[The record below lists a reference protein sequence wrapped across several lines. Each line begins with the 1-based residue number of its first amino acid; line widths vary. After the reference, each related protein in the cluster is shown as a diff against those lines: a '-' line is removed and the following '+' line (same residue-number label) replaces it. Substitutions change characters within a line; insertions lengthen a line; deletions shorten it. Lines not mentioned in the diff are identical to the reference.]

1 MVEPKPITP
10 LPKRQGWN
18 HPTQVFKTSESA
30 PRCSV
35 SQPQP
40 MLGVPDHPSGSR
52 FCRKCA
58 SFLPI
63 SEFHGGAIRR
73 FECKR
78 HALERARKYRS
89 NARPDPIKKS
99 TERVWHAVWADSK
112 AVFGRRKAGLTKAEV
127 LRLFADKGMHPDTT
141 FRIVPRDPG
150 HEWGFNNARP
160 AVVCPIKTRESVRG
174 CPKSSRPVSATL
186 TLFKHAPSCPSGP
199 VFAPMLCLTRSPPR
213 SSANTAQVPSE
224 LP

>member
-58 SFLPI
+58 S
-63 SEFHGGAIRR
+63 S
-73 FECKR
+73 
-78 HALERARKYRS
+78 
-89 NARPDPIKKS
+89 
-99 TERVWHAVWADSK
+99 
-112 AVFGRRKAGLTKAEV
+112 KAEV

-150 HEWGFNNARP
+150 HEWGFNNERNDDFGGLLASWLCTCARCSIHEMP
-160 AVVCPIKTRESVRG
+160 TPTAT
-174 CPKSSRPVSATL
+174 SSSGGVSNKDA
-186 TLFKHAPSCPSGP
+186 
-199 VFAPMLCLTRSPPR
+199 
-213 SSANTAQVPSE
+213 
-224 LP
+224 